1 MLSEPTH
8 TPLPTFVLMGTF
20 EKYKAN
26 NRQQN
31 LSVDIEHVCL
41 HTYPTTYL
49 VLKKG
54 HFMEEF
60 YPPSI
65 YNSDFPKLLLKVVTI
80 PSLLR

>member
-31 LSVDIEHVCL
+31 LSVDIEHVWVDSIL
-41 HTYPTTYL
+41 GKTIFTNWKFH
-49 VLKKG
+49 KKNNG
-54 HFMEEF
+54 
-60 YPPSI
+60 Y
-65 YNSDFPKLLLKVVTI
+65 
-80 PSLLR
+80 